1 MPRKI
6 ALAVIALALFALS
19 ASAQLGAYHVVDTE
33 TRRVGPL
40 TVTEETIQAGDDP
53 AARFTLHRIAKE
65 NAARRGALLMMPGGG
80 SNFAFYTADAEGKE
94 LQSFAA
100 FFALRGVEVWGY
112 SPRTR
117 GLAPGACSGAID
129 CSGMANWG
137 MQAVVDDGLY
147 IRDRMREMLG
157 EEKPLLGGLSLGAMS
172 ALAMLDARPDDWAG
186 AIVWEGMIYS
196 ADPVV
201 LAANQVVCDDLEA
214 QIAAGVLWDESNYP
228 LIRLLYD
235 LATNDP
241 NGPTPLPG
249 FPPGFTNRQIY
260 LLLLSAP
267 QPAPPAYVP
276 GYTLAVGSV
285 EEDRFFYSG
294 EERLATLVLQLNHY
308 EPMALIRD
316 YTCALAGERT
326 FSDNLGSFTA
336 PVYAIGGGHAF
347 GAWMGD
353 NLALLGSSDVTWNF
367 VEEFGHADHFAS
379 PDHRTLLEK
388 PLFEWMKRV
397 LGDY

>member
-1 MPRKI
+1 MPRKAVLAAI
-6 ALAVIALALFALS
+6 AFAFAALS
-19 ASAQLGAYHVVDTE
+19 AAADPTEYQVVGTE
-33 TRRVGPL
+33 TRRIGPL

-53 AARFTLHRIAKE
+53 AARFTLHRVAKK

-80 SNFAFYTADAEGKE
+80 SNFAFYTADEDGKE
-94 LQSFAA
+94 QQSFAA
-100 FFALRGVEVWGY
+100 YFALRGIEVWGY

-117 GLAPGACSGAID
+117 GLAPGACSGPVD
-129 CSGMANWG
+129 CSGMAGWG
-137 MQAVVDDGLY
+137 MQAVVDDALY
-147 IRDRMREMLG
+147 IRDRMREVLG

-172 ALAMLDARPDDWAG
+172 TLAILDARPDDWAG
-186 AIVWEGMIYS
+186 ALIWEGMIYS

-201 LAANQVVCDDLEA
+201 LSANQVVCDQLEA
-214 QIAAGVLWDESNYP
+214 QIAAGVLWDDTNYP
-228 LIRLLYD
+228 LFRFLYQ
-235 LATNDP
+235 LATDDP

-249 FPPGFTNRQIY
+249 FPPGFTNRQVY

-285 EEDRFFYSG
+285 EEDRFFYSA
-294 EERLATLVLQLNHY
+294 EDRLAMLVLQLNHY

-326 FSDNLGSFTA
+326 FTDNLGSFTA
-336 PVYAIGGGHAF
+336 PVYAIGGGHGF
-347 GAWMGD
+347 GSWMGD
-353 NLALLGSSDVTWNF
+353 NIALLGSSDVTWSF
-367 VEEFGHADHFAS
+367 VPEFGHGDHFAS

-397 LGDY
+397 LGE

>member
-6 ALAVIALALFALS
+6 AFAFIALVVFALG
-19 ASAQLGAYHVVDTE
+19 ASAQPGAYQVVETE

-40 TVTEETIQAGDDP
+40 TVTEETIQVGDDP
-53 AARFTLHRIAKE
+53 AARFTLHRMFKE
-65 NAARRGALLMMPGGG
+65 NAGRRGALLMMPGGG
-80 SNFAFYTADAEGKE
+80 SNFAFYSADEDGRE
-94 LQSFAA
+94 MQSFAA
-100 FFALRGVEVWGY
+100 FFALRGIEVWGY

-129 CSGMANWG
+129 CSGMATWG

-147 IRDRMREMLG
+147 IRERMREVLG

-172 ALAMLDARPDDWAG
+172 ALAMLDARPGDWAG
-186 AIVWEGMIYS
+186 AVIWEGMIYS
-196 ADPVV
+196 TDPVV

-214 QIAAGVLWDESNYP
+214 QIAAGVLWDETNYP
-228 LIRLLYD
+228 LIRLLYE

-285 EEDRFFYSG
+285 EEDRFFYSS
-294 EERLATLVLQLNHY
+294 EERLAMLVLQLNHY

-326 FSDNLGSFTA
+326 FTDNLGSFTA
-336 PVYAIGGGHAF
+336 PVYAIGGGHGF
-347 GAWMGD
+347 GGWMGD
-353 NLALLGSSDVTWNF
+353 NIALLGSTDVTWNY
-367 VEEFGHADHFAS
+367 VPEFGHGDHFAS

-397 LGDY
+397 LGEP